1 MEQQVLSDVQMRSLV
16 DRAKAAREQ
25 KFLEISRKR
34 LDEIIARKIRT
45 SFIGALASFEEEF
58 GFLWGAGKNEAD
70 LTQEESD
77 MRELWIRART
87 KTLNNGNTQLR
98 AAQTE
103 IANHVVKWNRY
114 HVDFVVK
121 PLPLEEKPHE

>member
-1 MEQQVLSDVQMRSLV
+1 MEQVLSDAQMKSLV
-16 DRAKAAREQ
+16 DRAKSAREQ
-25 KFLEISRKR
+25 KYLEISRKR
-34 LDEIIARKIRT
+34 LDEIIAKKIRT
-45 SFIGALASFEEEF
+45 SFIGALAAFEEEF
-58 GFLWGAGKNEAD
+58 GFLWGAGKNEDD
-70 LTQEESD
+70 LTTEEAN

-103 IANHVVKWNRY
+103 ISNHVVKWNRY

-121 PLPLEEKPHE
+121 QPQE